1 MDFAMLRL
9 LVKLQETRK
18 TKQIINKKKKK
29 TQSGEAQV
37 RLAEERLDG
46 AGPRGSA
53 GELFN

>member
-1 MDFAMLRL
+1 MLRL

-18 TKQIINKKKKK
+18 TKQIKKK
-29 TQSGEAQV
+29 TKTSGEAQV
-37 RLAEERLDG
+37 GLAEERLDG

>member
-18 TKQIINKKKKK
+18 TKQIIIKKKK
-29 TQSGEAQV
+29 QSGEAQV
-37 RLAEERLDG
+37 RLAEELLDG
-46 AGPRGSA
+46 AGLRGSA